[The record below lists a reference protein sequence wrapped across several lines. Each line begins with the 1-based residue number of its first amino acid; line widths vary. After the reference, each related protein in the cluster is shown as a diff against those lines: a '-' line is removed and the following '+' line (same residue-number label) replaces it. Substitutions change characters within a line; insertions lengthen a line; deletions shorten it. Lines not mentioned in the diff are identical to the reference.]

1 MPGPVPRRLSRCAL
15 SPSPSPSSTPLRT
28 LLFVLLLGGIIS
40 PEVLGSSPVRAFPGA
55 EGWAA
60 TTPGGRGGRIIKV
73 TTLAAAGPGSFLAA
87 LETPGPRIVVFEV
100 GGVIDL
106 ERRIVTIKEP
116 YLTVAGQTAPAPGI
130 TFIRGGFLIGTHDV
144 VIRHVRVRPGEA
156 GHAKK
161 SGWEPDGMS
170 TLHRAHHVIVD
181 HCSFSWAID
190 ENLSTSSKPFDGATP
205 DEWRQNASRQ
215 VTFSHNIIAEG
226 LDRATHSKVA
236 PSKGSLIMD
245 NCTEVLLLGNL
256 FASNVERNP
265 QIKGGSWTAIV
276 NNLIYNPVVTAIH
289 YHLNDRLWQGRPPV
303 TGRADVVGNV
313 MRHGPNSNPE
323 LALFRFVGNGDLD
336 LHLADNL
343 AFNRAGEPIAVL
355 YEDNRYGGK
364 ILPQSAHTYWPP
376 GLGARPAAEVQ
387 EQVLQNAGARPWDR
401 DAIDRRIV
409 EQTRAGTGRVID
421 SEQDAGGYPATPETR
436 QPFNP
441 DVWDLATMML
451 RTGPGRSP

>member
-1 MPGPVPRRLSRCAL
+1 MRI
-15 SPSPSPSSTPLRT
+15 PLIAF
-28 LLFVLLLGGIIS
+28 LLVGLVASGRAGAA
-40 PEVLGSSPVRAFPGA
+40 PDRAFPGA

-60 TTPGGRGGRIIKV
+60 STPGGRGGKILRV
-73 TTLAAAGPGSFLAA
+73 TTLAASGPGSFLEAIA
-87 LETPGPRIVVFEV
+87 TPGPRIVVFEV

-106 ERRIVTIKEP
+106 GRRIVTLKEP
-116 YLTVAGQTAPAPGI
+116 FLTVAGQTAPSPGV

-144 VIRHVRVRPGEA
+144 VIRHIRVRPGEA
-156 GHAKK
+156 GQAKA

-170 TLHRAHHVIVD
+170 TLHRAHRVIVD
-181 HCSFSWAID
+181 HCSFSWGID
-190 ENLSTSSKPFDGATP
+190 ENLSTSSKPFDGANP
-205 DEWRQNASRQ
+205 DEWRANASRQ

-226 LDRATHSKVA
+226 LDRSTHSKVTH
-236 PSKGSLIMD
+236 SKGSLIMD

-265 QIKGGSWTAIV
+265 QIKGGSRTAIV

-313 MRHGPNSNPE
+313 MRHGPNSNPA
-323 LALFRFVGNGDLD
+323 LALFRFVGNGDLE

-343 AFNRAGEPIAVL
+343 AFNRTGEPIGVVF
-355 YEDNRYGGK
+355 EDNRYGGK
-364 ILPQSAHTYWPP
+364 ILPQSARVHWPP
-376 GLGARPAAEVQ
+376 GLEARPAADVF

-401 DAIDRRIV
+401 DAVDRRIV

-421 SEQDAGGYPATPETR
+421 SEQEVGGYPAGPETR
-436 QPFNP
+436 QSFRP
-441 DVWDLATMML
+441 DDWDLATMT
-451 RTGPGRSP
+451 RRPTAGR